1 MKLSAVQADAMQ
13 ELGNIG
19 AAHAATTLSQMIGS
33 TVHMSVPAIKA
44 VDIAALGTYMGEE
57 SAAMVV
63 FELQGD
69 IQHGGFV
76 IFYIT
81 RESAIRLTNTMLGLT
96 DDGDIEPEDLGLT
109 DMNRPMNEMDESALL
124 EVGNIM
130 VSAFLDATAELLGF
144 VMLPSPP
151 SMTID
156 MAHAAMSS
164 LIAGLGEEIDEVLL
178 FSTELTCEEHKIDS
192 DIIMMPETKT
202 LARIVELLENMMKP
216 A

>member
-1 MKLSAVQADAMQ
+1 MKLSAVQADAIQ

-33 TVHMSVPAIKA
+33 TVQMSVPGIKA
-44 VDIAALGTYMGEE
+44 IDIAELGNFMGEE

-63 FELQGD
+63 FELQGE

-81 RESAIRLTNTMLGLT
+81 RESAIRLTNTM
-96 DDGDIEPEDLGLT
+96 LGLT

-151 SMTID
+151 AMTID

>member
-1 MKLSAVQADAMQ
+1 MKLSVVQADAMQ

-19 AAHAATTLSQMIGS
+19 AAHAATTLSQMLGS

-44 VDIAALGTYMGEE
+44 VDIAELGNYMGEE
-57 SAAMVV
+57 SAAMVA
-63 FELQGD
+63 FELQGE
-69 IQHGGFV
+69 IEHGGYV

-81 RESAIRLTNTMLGLT
+81 RESAIRLTNTM
-96 DDGDIEPEDLGLT
+96 LGLT

-151 SMTID
+151 AMTID

-164 LIAGLGEEIDEVLL
+164 LIAGMGEEIDEVLL

-192 DIIMMPETKT
+192 DIIMMPENKT
-202 LARIVELLENMMKP
+202 LGHIVSLLENMMKP

>member
-1 MKLSAVQADAMQ
+1 MKLSAVQADAIQ

-19 AAHAATTLSQMIGS
+19 AAHAATTLSQMVGS
-33 TVHMSVPAIKA
+33 TVQMSVPGIKA
-44 VDIAALGTYMGEE
+44 IDISELGSFMGEE

-63 FELQGD
+63 FELQGE
-69 IQHGGFV
+69 IPHGGFV

-81 RESAIRLTNTMLGLT
+81 RESAIRLTNTM
-96 DDGDIEPEDLGLT
+96 LGLT